1 MAPMA
6 DAVAPYRHS
15 KGGNPAEQPLPRW
28 SACDGP
34 AARRA
39 CRLGDA
45 TGRVDIAV
53 AHLAPH
59 DASPRSKAGVC
70 VERVAVAGGLTARRT
85 PELLA
90 DGNDD
95 VTLHIQDS
103 GRSVMS
109 QLGREAT
116 TAAGSGVL
124 SSNADVSAIVL
135 SETARLVAIGLP
147 RKLMMSFVPDLEE
160 AFVQPLSKD
169 LGVLRLLIAY
179 LGILD
184 DAPALQTP
192 ELQLAAATHIH
203 DLCAI
208 AIGATRD
215 AAEIARGRGLRAAR
229 LRAIKADIV
238 RNLAD
243 QSLSAVVIGQRHR
256 VTPRYVHKLFE
267 SEGTTLTKFVLG
279 LRLERVYRL
288 LRDPRYGHRTIG
300 ALAFDVGFADLST
313 FNRAFRHRHG
323 ATPSDIRAAVR
334 R

>member
-1 MAPMA
+1 MAPTA
-6 DAVAPYRHS
+6 DAIASYRHS
-15 KGGNPAEQPLPRW
+15 KEGPLALQPHLRW
-28 SACDGP
+28 SACGGP

-39 CRLGDA
+39 CRLADA
-45 TGRVDIAV
+45 SSRVDIAV
-53 AHLAPH
+53 AHLAPS

-70 VERVAVAGGLTARRT
+70 VERVTVAGGLTARRT

-116 TAAGSGVL
+116 TAVGGGVL
-124 SSNADVSAIVL
+124 SSNADVSAVVL
-135 SETARLVAIGLP
+135 SETARIVAIGLP
-147 RKLMMSFVPDLEE
+147 RKLMMSFVPALEE
-160 AFVQPLSKD
+160 TFVQPLPKD
-169 LGVLRLLIAY
+169 LGVLRLLISY
-179 LGILD
+179 LDILH

-229 LRAIKADIV
+229 LRAIKSDVV
-238 RNLAD
+238 RNLGD
-243 QSLSAVVIGQRHR
+243 QSLSAAVIGQRHR

-267 SEGTTLTKFVLG
+267 GEGTTVAKFVLG
-279 LRLERVYRL
+279 LRLERVYRM

-300 ALAFDVGFADLST
+300 ALAFDAGFADLST

-323 ATPSDIRAAVR
+323 ATPSDIRAAAR
-334 R
+334 C